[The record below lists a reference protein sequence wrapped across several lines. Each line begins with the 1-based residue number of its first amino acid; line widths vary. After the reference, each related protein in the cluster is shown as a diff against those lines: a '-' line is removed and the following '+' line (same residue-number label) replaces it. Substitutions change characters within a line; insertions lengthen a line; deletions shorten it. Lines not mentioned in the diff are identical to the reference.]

1 MKITRFILE
10 NFSNIDTAMNARRIE
25 IDFRDV
31 KNKIILLIGPNGSGK
46 TSLLSLLTP
55 FATVGGLDIRNSA
68 NLILEGKNGYKE
80 IEIINKNDIYII
92 KHFYTAKKPE
102 GHSVKSYI
110 MKNGV
115 ELNAN
120 GNVSSFKEYVKDEL
134 NVEMDYLK
142 LIRLGSNVTSMIDL
156 SETERKTFMNKLLSD
171 ADIFLT
177 FFKKVNNDLKQLKEM
192 ISHAIDKQN
201 RLGVVSIDDIENTI
215 DNYEKQLLIKKQ
227 IYDEITSN
235 ISVAQHAIDS
245 IEESYTLKT
254 RLTEIQKKLIKMR
267 DILDKKDYESSDPEF
282 YSSKIV
288 ELDRDNIKRQTQ
300 NESSLVL
307 IKSYLNRLDELS
319 DSLHQLE
326 VQYIKEQESDKEI
339 ISMEKE
345 IEKLT
350 FDIENIKKSLTVNK
364 PDISKS
370 ELDAFIVFLKNT
382 QMQLNR
388 TYEFGKEPVKNV
400 VKLMKNRKN
409 VMSYIN
415 SQLLSLDSSEN
426 SDIFLER
433 LKSRFGGFVDTD
445 IPNNCVD
452 TNCKARQLYIQIA
465 NLLNS
470 KETEKTTNQS
480 LLQSMELVYK
490 NLSNILIEFADYS
503 ETIQKLPDHIKKGF
517 LMSTIYD
524 KISDCEYIYDEKI
537 LGEFLSIVTEYD
549 NIQIMEEKK
558 ESLEILLSKFKKFSN
573 LSYIKSQI
581 DIITEDIED
590 YNEKISENRY
600 IISRNKEVID
610 NNNRTIEIYNDLKE
624 TFTKHDELE
633 EHVKILEKEWDT
645 YINNT
650 KYIKDMI
657 IQLNKVKTEIG
668 FITEKIQ
675 KYKTTL
681 TQYKDLQK
689 DLISYNKIY
698 DEMTLIKESLSSS
711 KGIPLRYI
719 KNYLGNTEEITNEL
733 LDIAYNGDIYIDK
746 FKITQNEFTI
756 PFYNK
761 GKILRDVKLASQGET
776 SFISI
781 ALAFA
786 LSSQTMS
793 DYNIMLLDEID
804 STLDIKFKEKF
815 LKILENQID
824 RINAEQCFFI
834 THGNMFSSYP
844 VDVLSLGDNDLYKG
858 TIKIKKL

>member
-1 MKITRFILE
+1 MKIIKLILE

-25 IDFRDV
+25 IDFREV

-55 FATVGGLDIRNSA
+55 FATVGGLDIRNSS

-80 IEIINKNDIYII
+80 IEIINKNDVYVI
-92 KHFYTAKKPE
+92 KHFYTAKKPD

-110 MKNGV
+110 MKNGI
-115 ELNAN
+115 ELNSN

-201 RLGVVSIDDIENTI
+201 RLGVISVDDIKNTI
-215 DNYEKQLLIKKQ
+215 NNYENQLLIKKQ
-227 IYDEITSN
+227 NYDDITKN
-235 ISVAQHAIDS
+235 ISLAQHAIDS

-254 RLTEIQKKLIKMR
+254 RLNDSQKKLIKMR
-267 DILDKKDYESSDPEF
+267 DILEKKDYESSDPEY
-282 YSSKIV
+282 YSVKLI
-288 ELDRDNIKRQTQ
+288 ELEKDNIKRQTQ
-300 NESSLVL
+300 NDALL
-307 IKSYLNRLDELS
+307 LMIKSYLTRMDELS
-319 DSLHQLE
+319 ESKHQLE
-326 VQYIKEQESDKEI
+326 IQFIKEQESDREL
-339 ISMEKE
+339 ISMENE
-345 IEKLT
+345 INKLT
-350 FDIENIKKSLTVNK
+350 LDIENIKKSLTMDK
-364 PDISKS
+364 PEISKT
-370 ELDAFIVFLKNT
+370 ELDDFIVFLKNT
-382 QMQLNR
+382 QQQLDR

-400 VKLMKNRKN
+400 IKLIKNGKN
-409 VMSYIN
+409 VINYIN
-415 SQLLSLDSSEN
+415 TQLLSLEDSDN
-426 SDIFLER
+426 TDIFLER
-433 LKSRFGGFVDTD
+433 LKSRFSFLESD
-445 IPNNCVD
+445 IPENCKD
-452 TNCKARQLYIQIA
+452 TKCKARQVYIQIA

-470 KETEKTTNQS
+470 QNKEKITNHAM
-480 LLQSMELVYK
+480 LQTMELVYQ
-490 NLSNILIEFADYS
+490 NLSNILTEFRNYS
-503 ETIQKLPDHIKKGF
+503 ELIQKLPPHIKKEF
-517 LMSTIYD
+517 LLNNIYD
-524 KISDCEYIYDEKI
+524 KISDCGRIYNEKI
-537 LGEFLSIVTEYD
+537 IGEFLSIVTEYY
-549 NIQIMEEKK
+549 NIQVMTEKK

-573 LSYIKSQI
+573 LSYIEEQI
-581 DIITEDIED
+581 VSLEEDIE
-590 YNEKISENRY
+590 NHASKIVDNKQT
-600 IISRNKEVID
+600 ISDNNEVID
-610 NNNRTIEIYNDLKE
+610 SNNKTIETYMELKE

-633 EHVKILEKEWDT
+633 ERVKVLEKEWNS
-645 YINNT
+645 YVKNT
-650 KYIKDMI
+650 QYIKEMS
-657 IQLNKVKTEIG
+657 IQLNKVKLEID
-668 FITEKIQ
+668 FIQDKIQ
-675 KYKTTL
+675 NAKTTL

-711 KGIPLRYI
+711 KGIPLRYV

-733 LDIAYNGDIYIDK
+733 LDIAYNGDIYIEK

-858 TIKIKKL
+858 TIKIKKS

>member
-1 MKITRFILE
+1 MKITKLILE
-10 NFSNIDTAMNARRIE
+10 NFSNIDTAMNAHRIE
-25 IDFRDV
+25 IDFTEV

-80 IEIINKNDIYII
+80 IQIVNRNDIYVI

-110 MKNGV
+110 MKNGI
-115 ELNAN
+115 ELNSN

-201 RLGVVSIDDIENTI
+201 RLGVVSIDDINNTI
-215 DNYEKQLLIKKQ
+215 KNYDTQLVIKKQ
-227 IYDEITSN
+227 VYDNITKN
-235 ISVAQHAIDS
+235 ISIAQHAIDS
-245 IEESYTLKT
+245 IEDSYNLKI

-267 DILDKKDYESSDPEF
+267 SILEKKDYESSDPEY
-282 YSSKIV
+282 YSSRLI
-288 ELDRDNIKRQTQ
+288 ELEKDNIKRQTQ
-300 NESSLVL
+300 NDALL
-307 IKSYLNRLDELS
+307 LMIKSYLNRLDELS
-319 DSLHQLE
+319 ESRHQLE
-326 VQYIKEQESDKEI
+326 IQYAKEQESDKELV
-339 ISMEKE
+339 SMENE
-345 IEKLT
+345 INKLT
-350 FDIENIKKSLTVNK
+350 FDIENITKSLTVDK
-364 PDISKS
+364 PEISKS
-370 ELDAFIVFLKNT
+370 ELDGFIVFLKNT
-382 QMQLNR
+382 QQQLDR

-400 VKLMKNRKN
+400 VKLMKNGKN

-415 SQLLSLDSSEN
+415 TQLLSLEDSDST
-426 SDIFLER
+426 DIFLER
-433 LKSRFGGFVDTD
+433 LKSRFSFLESD
-445 IPNNCVD
+445 IPNDCKD
-452 TNCKARQLYIQIA
+452 TKCKARQAYIQIA

-470 KETEKTTNQS
+470 QEKEKNTNQTT
-480 LLQSMELVYK
+480 LQSMELVYQ
-490 NLSNILIEFADYS
+490 NLSSIFTEFKNYS
-503 ETIQKLPDHIKKGF
+503 DLIQKLPQHIKKDF
-517 LMSTIYD
+517 LLNNIYE
-524 KISDCEYIYDEKI
+524 KISDCGRIFNDVVI
-537 LGEFLSIVTEYD
+537 GEFLSIVTEYH
-549 NIQIMEEKK
+549 NIEVMVEKR
-558 ESLEILLSKFKKFSN
+558 ETLINMVSKFKKFSN
-573 LSYIKSQI
+573 LSYIKDQL
-581 DIITEDIED
+581 DYVDNDIEE
-590 YNEKISENRY
+590 YTKNISSNKQ
-600 IISRNKEVID
+600 IISHNNEIID
-610 NNNRTIEIYNDLKE
+610 SNSRTIETYSELRE
-624 TFTKHDELE
+624 TFMKHDELE
-633 EHVKILEKEWDT
+633 ENVKVLEEEWNVYVRNTHEIKELS
-645 YINNT
+645 IE
-650 KYIKDMI
+650 
-657 IQLNKVKTEIG
+657 LNKVRLEIE
-668 FITEKIQ
+668 FIQDKIQ
-675 KYKTTL
+675 KAKTTL
-681 TQYKDLQK
+681 IQYNDLQK
-689 DLISYNKIY
+689 DLASYNKIY

-711 KGIPLRYI
+711 KGIPLRYV
-719 KNYLGNTEEITNEL
+719 KNYLGNTEEITNKL

-793 DYNIMLLDEID
+793 EYNIMLLDEID

-858 TIKIKKL
+858 TIKIKKS